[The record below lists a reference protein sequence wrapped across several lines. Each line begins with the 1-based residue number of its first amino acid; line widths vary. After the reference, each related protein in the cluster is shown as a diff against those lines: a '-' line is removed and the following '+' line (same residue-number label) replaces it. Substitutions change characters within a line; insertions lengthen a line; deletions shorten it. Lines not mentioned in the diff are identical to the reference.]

1 MSCIF
6 CDIVNKKANASI
18 IFENKKVICF
28 LPKEMEVY
36 GHLLVVPKD
45 HYENIFDISKEDLF
59 EFISV
64 VQDMSNHIKKSL
76 GATGVNILNANG
88 KDADQSVSHLH
99 FHIIPRFKDD
109 GVEAWPPLPCPEI
122 DRDELFNKL
131 RVK

>member
-88 KDADQSVSHLH
+88 KDAETQLPVSGKI
-99 FHIIPRFKDD
+99 FIILSSLNPPYFEYAFIALI
-109 GVEAWPPLPCPEI
+109 EA
-122 DRDELFNKL
+122 
-131 RVK
+131 

>member
-6 CDIVNKKANASI
+6 CDIVNKKANVSI

-36 GHLLVVPKD
+36 GHLLTVPKD

-64 VQDMSNHIKKSL
+64 VQDMSHHIKKSL

-109 GVEAWPPLPCPEI
+109 GVEAWPPLPSPEI